1 MTLSNFLTEA
11 AVNYKIGS
19 GNPEKMLYDF
29 YVLSFIST
37 INLSPEKAKTGTFGD
52 IGFQGG
58 FLSKSDRV
66 KEDIEYAQDVL
77 LPVLRE
83 KLTKALFVSI
93 CAEIRHIKD
102 RPQNYANTPLATSK
116 VFRDYYR
123 TYTLLDKGVPKEFE
137 PSRLREPKGATPN
150 AVSYKKSYQ
159 AAIKAIKDQNSTPYE
174 FVKLCKYAFENMS
187 WAASYG
193 GKNWGNICGGYLLLV
208 DAKTKDQVSVAIDH
222 AYDLEHNTG
231 AALNKVKDFY
241 IVDSKGRPDFDWM
254 SDALDLKRDATS
266 MKKLID
272 RCSGDMKRLALQA
285 MALSPIDYMKKKTPA
300 PEAVMQ
306 QKAQAVGG
314 EYVEAFNE
322 GAPKKYRVK
331 TETKEKKASL
341 GTLYGFPIAP
351 VPFQKF
357 TLIPSFTEDEIYYD
371 AETKCYVNYVG
382 STNNNI
388 PILYVY
394 AITHQT
400 NIGKLNGLI
409 DDYKSGNKKSY
420 VVKSIGDLKG
430 LDKKDIDNAVAA
442 VNASR
447 KQEPKQDSKQ
457 YVSPFITAP
466 YPKFIP
472 KKIKD
477 SEYKTNELYFDEY
490 MHTYVEFVK
499 YNKEKNANVV
509 HLVAITYK
517 TKNSLKEKI
526 TSFKA
531 ESNYTNNY
539 LTITE
544 FGMPYSLNKLD
555 ESDLIAVKKV
565 IDKKPEDHV
574 GNLYKDVDK
583 LPVVPKPQEALS
595 KLTNITPN
603 EHYYETAHDTF
614 IKIEALTGFSD
625 IVRAFPV
632 AITSKT
638 NKDKLKEAIIYNPKL
653 AFNVSKSNVF
663 ELSPK
668 DGVDLSLNLA
678 GSHAKEPEKKK
689 PDLNIDIPQYKK
701 GDYVFL
707 DDKRTIIGEIIESY
721 VENSKELYKIKIVEV
736 GLNNNEGYEN
746 GKIYNSVAKWIDS
759 LNPIFKVND
768 RVILIKSTSEGII
781 VQKPSKQDINSS
793 FIIKITKPDSS
804 KAFTKG
810 EEIVAN
816 IRSISPITR
825 AESSGRTNAYKKAN
839 EHGDIPIDVWNLLND
854 KHKSVLVPYK
864 RDANTSYVFFTQ
876 KEGRM
881 VGLYGKI
888 NGVKKQ
894 QDGENAVVIVK
905 FIHFL
910 SNSEKSYFNI
920 TENRF
925 DDLKDYP
932 SALKDISK
940 SPLYNAPYQNL
951 DAAPLLKKGEAKV
964 GNVYYDITKQQY
976 VKIKGTHNNGFEAV
990 PLAKTK
996 FTPAYETFNWGKI
1009 FISSLHLQ
1017 ELTNAAV
1024 KYLTEFA
1031 GDIVKE
1037 IMPKEK
1043 LEKVKTPEKVK
1054 PIELKANEKEI
1065 PVYYIKNEDFLDL
1078 IDPEALSSQSEIKR
1092 DEFYYDITTK
1102 LIVSPLTSKKQFG
1115 DSSKTLDVA
1124 PYEKILINYTG
1135 DKVVRGEKVIVPK
1148 TMSVYVTDLHKVLDY

>member
-37 INLSPEKAKTGTFGD
+37 INLSPEKSKTTTFGD

-58 FLSKSDRV
+58 FLSKADRV

-83 KLTKALFVSI
+83 KLIKGLFISI

-102 RPQNYANTPLATSK
+102 RPQTYTNTPLATSK

-137 PSRLREPKGATPN
+137 PKRLREPKGATPN
-150 AVSYKKSYQ
+150 AAGYKRSYQ
-159 AAIKAIKDQNSTPYE
+159 AAIRAIKDQNSTPYE

-187 WAASYG
+187 WAPSYG
-193 GKNWGNICGGYLLLV
+193 GKKWGEICGGYLLLV
-208 DAKTKDQVSVAIDH
+208 DAKSKDQVSVAIDH

-241 IVDSKGRPDFDWM
+241 IVDDKGRADFDWM
-254 SDALDLKRDATS
+254 GDALDLKRDATS

-314 EYVEAFNE
+314 EYAEAFNE

-331 TETKEKKASL
+331 TETKETKSSS
-341 GTLYGFPIAP
+341 GTLFGYPIAP
-351 VPFQKF
+351 VPFQGF
-357 TLIPSFTEDEIYYD
+357 TLIPSFEEGELYYD
-371 AETKCYVNYVG
+371 AETKCYVVYVG
-382 STNNNI
+382 PTNKNI
-388 PILYVY
+388 PILSVY
-394 AITHQT
+394 AVTHQT
-400 NIGKLNGLI
+400 NIGKLNSLI
-409 DDYKSGNKKSY
+409 DNFQPGYNSY
-420 VVKSIGDLKG
+420 VVKSIGDIKG
-430 LDKKDIDNAVAA
+430 LDKKDADNAEAA
-442 VNASR
+442 VNAS
-447 KQEPKQDSKQ
+447 KKQDSKPYPKQ
-457 YVSPFITAP
+457 YVAPFVTAP
-466 YPKFIP
+466 YPKTLP
-472 KKIKD
+472 KIYNE
-477 SEYKTNELYFDEY
+477 SIYKKNELYFDEY
-490 MHTYVEFVK
+490 MRTYVEFIK

-509 HLVAITYK
+509 HLVAITDNTNVMELNK
-517 TKNSLKEKI
+517 KI
-526 TSFKA
+526 ASYEGEADF
-531 ESNYTNNY
+531 NNTY
-539 LTITE
+539 LTITSFE
-544 FGMPYSLNKLD
+544 TPYPLYKLD
-555 ESDLIAVKKV
+555 ESDIIAVSKIIRKNKKG
-565 IDKKPEDHV
+565 HV
-574 GNLYKDVDK
+574 GSLYKEVDK

-595 KLTNITPN
+595 KLSTITPD

-614 IKIEALTGFSD
+614 IKIEALPNFSG

-638 NKDKLKEAIIYNPKL
+638 DKDKLKEAIIYNPKL
-653 AFNVSKSNVF
+653 AFNISKGNVY
-663 ELSPK
+663 ELSYK
-668 DGVDLSLNLA
+668 DKVDLSLNLA
-678 GSHAKEPEKKK
+678 ASHAKEPEKKK
-689 PDLNIDIPQYKK
+689 PDLNLDIPQYKK

-707 DDKRTIIGEIIESY
+707 DAKRTVIGEIIESY
-721 VENSKELYKIKIVEV
+721 VENSKEMYKIKTVEV
-736 GLNNNEGYEN
+736 SLNNNEGYEN
-746 GKIYNSVAKWIDS
+746 GKIYNSVAKWVDS

-816 IRSISPITR
+816 IRSIAPLTR
-825 AESSGRTNAYKKAN
+825 EESSGRTNAYKKAN
-839 EHGDIPIDVWNLLND
+839 EHGDIPIDAWSLLND
-854 KHKSVLVPYK
+854 KQKSVLVPYK

-876 KEGRM
+876 KEGRT

-894 QDGENAVVIVK
+894 QDGDNAVVIVK
-905 FIHFL
+905 FIQL
-910 SNSEKSYFNI
+910 LPNSEKSYFNI

-932 SALKDISK
+932 SALKDIVK

-976 VKIKGTHNNGFEAV
+976 VKLKSSNNNFYEAV
-990 PLAKTK
+990 PVAKTK

-1009 FISSLHLQ
+1009 FISSIHLQ
-1017 ELTNAAV
+1017 ELTNEAA

-1037 IMPKEK
+1037 LIPKEEPKQEMPEGYK
-1043 LEKVKTPEKVK
+1043 L
-1054 PIELKANEKEI
+1054 I
-1065 PVYYIKNEDFLDL
+1065 PVETTSTTDFLN
-1078 IDPEALSSQSEIKR
+1078 IVNSSPVTKETKLSR
-1092 DEFYYDITTK
+1092 DQLYYDFSTRYVVKLVTT
-1102 LIVSPLTSKKQFG
+1102 KKQFG
-1115 DSSKTLDVA
+1115 EDSDTIDAIPQFKINTSGKFEQNTQA
-1124 PYEKILINYTG
+1124 PKQYT
-1135 DKVVRGEKVIVPK
+1135 VHI
-1148 TMSVYVTDLHKVLDY
+1148 SNLHEFYD

>member
-83 KLTKALFVSI
+83 KLTKGLFVSI

-137 PSRLREPKGATPN
+137 PTRLREPKGATPN

-187 WAASYG
+187 WAPSYG

-208 DAKTKDQVSVAIDH
+208 DAKSKDQVSVAIDH

-254 SDALDLKRDATS
+254 GDALDLKRDATS

-447 KQEPKQDSKQ
+447 KQEPEQ
-457 YVSPFITAP
+457 
-466 YPKFIP
+466 
-472 KKIKD
+472 KKA
-477 SEYKTNELYFDEY
+477 EAE
-490 MHTYVEFVK
+490 
-499 YNKEKNANVV
+499 EKN
-509 HLVAITYK
+509 K
-517 TKNSLKEKI
+517 
-526 TSFKA
+526 
-531 ESNYTNNY
+531 
-539 LTITE
+539 
-544 FGMPYSLNKLD
+544 GG
-555 ESDLIAVKKV
+555 
-565 IDKKPEDHV
+565 HV

-707 DDKRTIIGEIIESY
+707 DAKRTIIGEIIESY

-816 IRSISPITR
+816 IRSIAPITR

-881 VGLYGKI
+881 VGMYGKI

-894 QDGENAVVIVK
+894 QDGENAIVIVK

-951 DAAPLLKKGEAKV
+951 DAASLLKKGEAKV

-976 VKIKGTHNNGFEAV
+976 VKIKGTHNNGFVSNYFEAV
-990 PLAKTK
+990 PIAKTK

-1043 LEKVKTPEKVK
+1043 PERVKTPEKVK
-1054 PIELKANEKEI
+1054 PVELKANEKEI